1 MQLFRRVTGNPVP
14 GCLVTPY
21 EAGETRLSGIFV
33 PMLLRL
39 RWKPCLSRSL
49 STMSSDF
56 IRNLAWTFLAGRWQ
70 RDDLIER
77 TRIAFRRA
85 SCPVW
90 TTQLVDRVLSAFGE
104 GVRAP
109 RRSQLESYLSEDVAF
124 QKRVCGWKRSN
135 SFPKLVV
142 PRQAMAPVT
151 DRLVDCSLPELT
163 TTSLLAAWL
172 SVSVSE
178 LDWFADLRRW
188 ERKNANEPLRHYRYQ
203 WISKSRGKRRLL
215 ECPKPRLKAIQRKL
229 LDELLANVPTHEA
242 AHGFCRGRSVATY
255 LQPHV
260 GRDVVLTIDLRHFF
274 PSVQAPKVNAI
285 FRTVGYPEEAA
296 RILTGLCTNS
306 VPEKVLCLKR
316 TFHTGSLN
324 ERTSQLYRD
333 VHLPQGAPT
342 SPVLA
347 NLVAFRLDRRLTG
360 LARRFGA
367 FYTRY
372 ADDLTF
378 SGDLDFR
385 SALTRFQDLVREIVL
400 DEGFEL
406 RYRKTRVM
414 TQGHRQQVTG
424 LVLNEHLNV
433 QRRSYDTLK
442 AILYNSVRFGP
453 SSQNQDVIANF
464 DAHLRGRIA
473 WVNCV
478 NAARGAKL
486 QALYEKIDWSC

>member
-1 MQLFRRVTGNPVP
+1 MPSN
-14 GCLVTPY
+14 
-21 EAGETRLSGIFV
+21 
-33 PMLLRL
+33 
-39 RWKPCLSRSL
+39 
-49 STMSSDF
+49 F
-56 IRNLAWTFLAGRWQ
+56 IRKLVWTFLAGRWQ
-70 RDDLIER
+70 RDELIDR

-90 TTQLVDRVLSAFGE
+90 ATQLLDRVVAAFGE
-104 GVRAP
+104 RVQAP
-109 RRSQLESYLSEDVAF
+109 RRSQLESYLSTDVAF
-124 QKRVCGWKRSN
+124 QKRVRRWKRSN
-135 SFPKLVV
+135 SFPKVVV
-142 PRQAMAPVT
+142 PKQVMSPAI
-151 DRLVDCSLPELT
+151 DRLANCSLPELT

-172 SVSVSE
+172 SVSVTE

-203 WISKSRGKRRLL
+203 WISKKRGKRRLL

-229 LDELLANVPTHEA
+229 LDEILAKLPTHEA
-242 AHGFCRGRSVATY
+242 AHGFCRGRSVATS

-274 PSVQAPKVNAI
+274 PSVQVRKVNAI
-285 FRTVGYPEEAA
+285 FRTIGYPEEAA

-306 VPEKVLCLKR
+306 VPEKVLRLKR
-316 TFHTGSLN
+316 SFRAGSPNLG
-324 ERTSQLYRD
+324 TSQLYRD

-342 SPVLA
+342 SPALA
-347 NLVAFRLDRRLTG
+347 NLAAFRLDRRLTG
-360 LARRFGA
+360 LASKFGA

-378 SGDLDFR
+378 SGDLDFG
-385 SALTRFQDLVREIVL
+385 SALARFQNLVRGIII

-433 QRRSYDTLK
+433 QRKSYDTLK
-442 AILYNSVRFGP
+442 AILYNSVRLGP
-453 SSQNQDVIANF
+453 SSQNLEAIANF

-478 NAARGAKL
+478 NAVRGAKL
-486 QALYEKIDWSC
+486 QALYEKIDWDR